1 MEIINKSIYDIIDYD
16 DNPRYNDEAI
26 DYVKESIKEFGFKV
40 PIIIDENYV
49 IIAGHTRKKAALEI
63 GIKEGASYY
72 C

>member
-1 MEIINKSIYDIIDYD
+1 M
-16 DNPRYNDEAI
+16 
-26 DYVKESIKEFGFKV
+26 KESIKEFGFKV